1 LLLYDECPKCGAQRE
16 AEADSRFCLAC
27 GTYLKISESKTAQ
40 GNRANRAETK
50 RSAKQGA
57 QGLVANDGNGSSEAL
72 HGGKKLHKVPRFAIP
87 AALIAIVVVVA
98 SALLIP
104 LFTSG
109 EHGGNSEYVGE
120 WYVPTDTD
128 RRINISSDGSVTY
141 GDENHG
147 TIASGKWTVID
158 EDAGAIKFTLKAQSG
173 NEKMF
178 EEGPSEFTR
187 MAYAESTNKMTA
199 QLYYSPSEW
208 ETYIK
213 QQ

>member
-1 LLLYDECPKCGAQRE
+1 MVKNRFDSKKKKPPRKFPKLVIALAIIAVVAVALLYPM
-16 AEADSRFCLAC
+16 L
-27 GTYLKISESKTAQ
+27 
-40 GNRANRAETK
+40 
-50 RSAKQGA
+50 
-57 QGLVANDGNGSSEAL
+57 
-72 HGGKKLHKVPRFAIP
+72 
-87 AALIAIVVVVA
+87 
-98 SALLIP
+98 
-104 LFTSG
+104 TSG
-109 EHGGNSEYVGE
+109 GSGDSNGSEYVGE

-141 GDENHG
+141 GDDNHG

-187 MAYAESTNKMTA
+187 MAYAESINKMTA
-199 QLYYSPSEW
+199 QLYFSPSEW